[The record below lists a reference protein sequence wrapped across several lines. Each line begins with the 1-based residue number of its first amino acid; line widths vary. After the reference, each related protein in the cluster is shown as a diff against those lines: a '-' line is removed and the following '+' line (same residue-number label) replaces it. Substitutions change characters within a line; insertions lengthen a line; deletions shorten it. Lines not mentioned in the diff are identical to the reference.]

1 MTDPNEPNEPT
12 EMMAKKTHKEIDH
25 YYERASQPKT
35 DDAIVLDYWKGNSN
49 HMPQLANLAR
59 KIFHVPLSSV
69 TSYRS
74 SSTGE
79 TVYTESTTLLDSD
92 RAAEIIYCKE
102 NYFRLQ
108 PLMTSWRLEE
118 KEFESEYEEYPGNC
132 YVEFSK
138 KFQKETEEKTQK
150 PGY

>member
-1 MTDPNEPNEPT
+1 
-12 EMMAKKTHKEIDH
+12 
-25 YYERASQPKT
+25 
-35 DDAIVLDYWKGNSN
+35 VLDYWKGKSN
-49 HMPQLANLAR
+49 YMPQLANLAR
-59 KIFHVPLSSV
+59 KIFHIPLSSV

-118 KEFESEYEEYPGNC
+118 REFESDHEENPGNC
-132 YVEFSK
+132 YVEFC
-138 KFQKETEEKTQK
+138 K
-150 PGY
+150 PWMNLS

>member
-12 EMMAKKTHKEIDH
+12 ETVAKKTHKEIDH

-35 DDAIVLDYWKGNSN
+35 DDVIVLDYWKGNSD

-79 TVYTESTTLLDSD
+79 TVYTEGTTLLDSD

-108 PLMTSWRLEE
+108 PLLTSWRLEE
-118 KEFESEYEEYPGNC
+118 KEFESEYEEDPGNC
-132 YVEFSK
+132 YAKNSK
-138 KFQKETEEKTQK
+138 DRQKNKTQK